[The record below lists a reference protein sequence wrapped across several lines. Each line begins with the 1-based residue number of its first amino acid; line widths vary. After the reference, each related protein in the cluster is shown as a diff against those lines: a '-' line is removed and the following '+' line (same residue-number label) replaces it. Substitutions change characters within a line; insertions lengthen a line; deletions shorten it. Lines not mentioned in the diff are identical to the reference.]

1 MSGSGQGLSAAL
13 RKRLEEL
20 RTRRAE
26 IERRHAELQR
36 MLDRTANEYVR
47 TGGAMEELE
56 YQLELA
62 GEKHDPPAVAEGG
75 ES

>member
-1 MSGSGQGLSAAL
+1 MSGGDQKLSAAL

-20 RTRRAE
+20 LAQRAE

-47 TGGAMEELE
+47 TDGALEELE

-62 GEKHDPPAVAEGG
+62 GENHDPPGAAEGG